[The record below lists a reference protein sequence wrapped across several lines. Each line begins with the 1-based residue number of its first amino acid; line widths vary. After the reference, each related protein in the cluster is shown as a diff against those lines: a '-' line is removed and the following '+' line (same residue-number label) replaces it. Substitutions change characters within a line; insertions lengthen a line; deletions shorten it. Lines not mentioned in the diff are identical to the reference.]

1 MRRSWEGIY
10 DDWVKESFAELKR
23 LMPARF
29 DKQEID
35 VAYVETIH

>member
-1 MRRSWEGIY
+1 MRRSWEGVY
-10 DDWVKESFAELKR
+10 DEWVKMSFEALSE